1 MIDLTLRN
9 AHTISSWF
17 IRRWHIPCR
26 RCVNRV
32 PTSGSSATFFPYT
45 LKEHH
50 QQGVK
55 KMFYQHLQGQKIQLV
70 VLYEK
75 MIKCVPQCTHGYQ
88 LAAFLET
95 YDVESPEIKPSQ
107 P

>member
-1 MIDLTLRN
+1 
-9 AHTISSWF
+9 
-17 IRRWHIPCR
+17 
-26 RCVNRV
+26 
-32 PTSGSSATFFPYT
+32 
-45 LKEHH
+45 
-50 QQGVK
+50 
-55 KMFYQHLQGQKIQLV
+55 MFYQHLQGQKIQLV